1 MEEKNNKKQLLIKFL
16 CVIAALSLW
25 LYIYN
30 IENPI
35 KDVNLTVPVEIAN
48 MSSLSDI
55 NLAMVADKPPTV
67 TLTIR
72 GNVTDVSNIKASDFS
87 LVADMSGYVV
97 KKGENK
103 IPVQVKKS
111 PGSINIVNSDN
122 LWVQVTI
129 DDSTQKSLDI
139 EFKSEG
145 KVKDGFA
152 ALHSVSSITKAVV
165 TGPKIYT
172 DLVHSVS
179 AKYSV
184 DNLSTDLKTKIKLEA
199 LDVNGKTVN
208 GVIINPSS
216 IDVTIP
222 IKKVK
227 SVDVIINTI
236 STLPMGGVKSVLPV
250 NPKIDIAGDSSVIDS
265 ITSLQTESIDVSK
278 LNGKDTIDV
287 KLIVPKDVA
296 VVDNSTTVKVKIN
309 YDKIIQKTVA
319 LPVQFKGLESSY
331 NAVSNPLQ
339 VNVVVSGSES
349 DINAIQTSA
358 ITCNVDMTGN
368 ADGNYSKTV
377 NLGLPDRISKVSI
390 DVAVVNVTVTKKN

>member
-55 NLAMVADKPPTV
+55 NLAMVSDKPPTV

-152 ALHSVSSITKAVV
+152 ALHAVSSITKAVV

-172 DLVHSVS
+172 DLVHSVY

-227 SVDVIINTI
+227 SVDVIINTTG
-236 STLPMGGVKSVLPV
+236 TLPSGGVKSVLPV

-278 LNGKDTIDV
+278 LNGKDIIDV
-287 KLIVPKDVA
+287 KLILPKDVA

-339 VNVVVSGSES
+339 INVVVSGSES
-349 DINAIQTSA
+349 DINAMQTSA